1 LFGIIKRQSLRA
13 SGAARKQAGRRV
25 VGRLLKGRAP
35 RRSKSME
42 VASRQSI
49 LIIEPN
55 AQLRE
60 EIVNFLLSAG
70 YEDVAA
76 ADNLPAALDKNR
88 RSDYEVIVADAGR
101 PLTTGLQFAADLAS
115 LKPGAKIIFMI
126 NAEDQQS
133 WDQIAAQS
141 VGVRFLIKTDF
152 ARNLLYLLEESARP

>member
-1 LFGIIKRQSLRA
+1 MSKLKDGPRGVWKMRMEI
-13 SGAARKQAGRRV
+13 ARRK
-25 VGRLLKGRAP
+25 
-35 RRSKSME
+35 
-42 VASRQSI
+42 SI

-76 ADNLPAALDKNR
+76 TDSLFEALEKIR
-88 RSDYEVIVADAGR
+88 QSEYEVTVADACT
-101 PLTTGLQFAADLAS
+101 PLTTGLQSAAELAS

-141 VGVRFLIKTDF
+141 AGARFLIKTDF
-152 ARNLLYLLEESARP
+152 ARNLLYLLEEIAQP

>member
-1 LFGIIKRQSLRA
+1 MEI
-13 SGAARKQAGRRV
+13 AR
-25 VGRLLKGRAP
+25 
-35 RRSKSME
+35 
-42 VASRQSI
+42 RQSI
-49 LIIEPN
+49 LIMEPN

-76 ADNLPAALDKNR
+76 VDSLSAALDKIR
-88 RSDYEVIVADAGR
+88 RSEFEVTVADAGS
-101 PLTTGLQFAADLAS
+101 PLAAGLQFAADLAG

-141 VGVRFLIKTDF
+141 SGVRFLIKTDF
-152 ARNLLYLLEESARP
+152 ARNLLYLLEESSQP

>member
-1 LFGIIKRQSLRA
+1 MSKLKDGPRGVWKMRMEI
-13 SGAARKQAGRRV
+13 ARRK
-25 VGRLLKGRAP
+25 
-35 RRSKSME
+35 
-42 VASRQSI
+42 SI

-76 ADNLPAALDKNR
+76 TDSLFEALDKIR
-88 RSDYEVIVADAGR
+88 QSEYEVTVADAGK
-101 PLTTGLQFAADLAS
+101 PLTTGLQFAAELAS
-115 LKPGAKIIFMI
+115 LKLGAKIIFMI

-141 VGVRFLIKTDF
+141 AGARFLIKTDF
-152 ARNLLYLLEESARP
+152 ARNLLYLLEEIAQP